1 MNIFWRFAEAMT
13 CLPLIMVWMPD
24 KQIIAIGGRVGQ
36 PGDGD
41 TRIER
46 FILESSGKR
55 APHVCF
61 VPTASGDNAEFI
73 NQIQSTYTGLGVKA
87 DVLRFFDRTP
97 ADLPEYMSS
106 FDIIQVGGGN
116 TRSMLAVW
124 RHWGLDVLVRQTWE
138 RGALLCGSSAG
149 SLCWFENGLTDSVAD
164 SYTAMDGL
172 GFISGSN
179 CVHYFAP
186 DRRETYHA
194 LIEGG
199 ELSPGIACPD
209 GVAAHYRGDKLLRV
223 VSCTPDQ
230 SAYYVEKVDGEIVES
245 ALPTTVLK

>member
-1 MNIFWRFAEAMT
+1 
-13 CLPLIMVWMPD
+13 MPD

-36 PGDGD
+36 PDDGD
-41 TRIER
+41 TRMER
-46 FILESSGKR
+46 FILESTGKR
-55 APHVCF
+55 APSVCY

-73 NQIQSTYTGLGVKA
+73 NYMQSRYTGLGVKV

-97 ADLPEYMSS
+97 ANLPEYMST

-124 RHWGLDVLVRQTWE
+124 RHWGLDVLVRQAWE
-138 RGALLCGSSAG
+138 RGVLLCGSSAG

-164 SYTAMDGL
+164 SYTAMNGL
-172 GFISGSN
+172 GFIGGSN

-194 LIEGG
+194 LIEKG

-209 GVAAHYRGDKLLRV
+209 GVAAHYHGDKLFRV
-223 VSCTPDQ
+223 VTCAPELR
-230 SAYYVEKVDGEIVES
+230 AYYVDKVDGKIAES
-245 ALPTTVLK
+245 TLPTTLLK